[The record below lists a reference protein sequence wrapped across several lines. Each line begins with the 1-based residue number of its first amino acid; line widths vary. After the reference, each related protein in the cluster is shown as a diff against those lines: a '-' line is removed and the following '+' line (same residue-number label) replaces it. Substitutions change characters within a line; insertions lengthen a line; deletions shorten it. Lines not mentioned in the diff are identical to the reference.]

1 MRNALFVFA
10 IGSFFLT
17 ACGSNP
23 QSYLPVKSKPIVNI
37 ESPMEQFVE
46 VNAKADALTL
56 ENKTDSPISSTLKFF
71 WYDQHGATQSQ
82 DAANE
87 GWQPFYLPAKSLLKI
102 NLIKPTPESE
112 NYRIYLRK
120 NVI

>member
-23 QSYLPVKSKPIVNI
+23 QSYLPAKSKPIVNI
-37 ESPMEQFVE
+37 ESPMEQF
-46 VNAKADALTL
+46 
-56 ENKTDSPISSTLKFF
+56 STLKFF

>member
-1 MRNALFVFA
+1 M
-10 IGSFFLT
+10 T

-23 QSYLPVKSKPIVNI
+23 QSYLPAKSKPIVNI

-56 ENKTDSPISSTLKFF
+56 ENKTDSPIGSTLKFF

-87 GWQPFYLPAKSLLKI
+87 GWQPLLKI